1 MACQGADK
9 LCNLPQRIGG
19 HTFTRII
26 TRLMQRIFIRVTGFT
41 NVERH
46 ALNTMFRLSQD
57 PKSGRA
63 ISYEPWIE
71 GYPDPPSMALVDGA
85 SGGAAQELSELHHEP
100 DVGLIW
106 VGMVTPVKAWRT
118 FQRPLRWPDVLTA
131 LDMYFDRSTIGLDFD
146 LGSDDLPAQIDAA
159 TQPASL
165 FGMGDILPTQ
175 RALVV
180 DADAPGRFL
189 LRSALAANNMTQ
201 VDEAGSVQ
209 EALDLLAQHRY
220 SFVSVD
226 LALQGQDPWMVIAA
240 AASASVRLVT
250 ADKLTMAMQLLAKM
264 NGCVALQKPLPA
276 DKLAQ
281 LIAGA

>member
-1 MACQGADK
+1 
-9 LCNLPQRIGG
+9 
-19 HTFTRII
+19 
-26 TRLMQRIFIRVTGFT
+26 MQRIFIRVTGFT

-131 LDMYFDRSTIGLDFD
+131 LDMYFDRSAIGLDFD

-180 DADAPGRFL
+180 DADASGRFL

-209 EALDLLAQHRY
+209 EALDLLAQHHY

-226 LALQGQDPWMVIAA
+226 LTLQGQDPWMVIAA

-281 LIAGA
+281 LVASA

>member
-1 MACQGADK
+1 
-9 LCNLPQRIGG
+9 
-19 HTFTRII
+19 
-26 TRLMQRIFIRVTGFT
+26 
-41 NVERH
+41 
-46 ALNTMFRLSQD
+46 
-57 PKSGRA
+57 
-63 ISYEPWIE
+63 
-71 GYPDPPSMALVDGA
+71 
-85 SGGAAQELSELHHEP
+85 
-100 DVGLIW
+100 
-106 VGMVTPVKAWRT
+106 
-118 FQRPLRWPDVLTA
+118 
-131 LDMYFDRSTIGLDFD
+131 
-146 LGSDDLPAQIDAA
+146 
-159 TQPASL
+159 
-165 FGMGDILPTQ
+165 MGDILPTQ

-209 EALDLLAQHRY
+209 EALDLLAQHHY

-226 LALQGQDPWMVIAA
+226 LTLQGQDPWMVIAA

-281 LIAGA
+281 LVASA